1 MPNWCN
7 NILTITAIDDADIG
21 TDIYQAL
28 IPDEALK
35 AEDITA
41 YREEGWGQLVFT
53 FSKVYP
59 LPEKLINTGGWY
71 NWCIDNWGTK
81 WDAACTYIN
90 KNEPKVLE
98 FSYDTAWS
106 PAEGEISTAPWYVDD
121 PVTVTLILSNTTQSL
136 TFTPTSGWG
145 SGTVANGVVTVTTGI
160 NVIAAGSTLPIQL
173 NWGGVNGTYQD
184 FTVVSCTS
192 SIGTCSVG

>member
-21 TDIYQAL
+21 TDIYEAL

-41 YREEGWGQLVFT
+41 YRKEGWGQLVFT

-59 LPEKLINTGGWY
+59 LPEKLVNTGGWY

-106 PAEGEISTAPWYVDD
+106 PAEGFVKFVSRAYPNLIFRNDFMETGSSFVGH
-121 PVTVTLILSNTTQSL
+121 VTYC
-136 TFTPTSGWG
+136 
-145 SGTVANGVVTVTTGI
+145 NGVCIDDDERGDITREDVTRFGYD
-160 NVIAAGSTLPIQL
+160 ADEWFS
-173 NWGGVNGTYQD
+173 D
-184 FTVVSCTS
+184 EEE
-192 SIGTCSVG
+192 